1 MILVF
6 FFSIH
11 MYMSSYFWTLW
22 TFKVIVILVLVVLNF
37 WSFFYDER
45 TTLGIITA
53 ILPIVI
59 LYTIFYRVS
68 ECI

>member
-1 MILVF
+1 
-6 FFSIH
+6 
-11 MYMSSYFWTLW
+11 MSAYFWTLW
-22 TFKVIVILVLVVLNF
+22 TFKVIVILVLVVLSF